1 MQQTITIMETMTK
14 EKTEKI
20 ISQLN
25 DLVEI
30 NNDRIQG
37 YERAISE
44 TDDEDLTYLFTNMAA
59 HSRAYKRDLSA
70 EIISLGGE
78 PTEGT
83 KNSGKLFRAW
93 MDIKAALTGK
103 NRKEILSSCEF
114 GEDAALDTYKSVL
127 ANEDNVLTD
136 ALLKLI
142 SQQKQEIQLDHDR
155 VKALR
160 DLGKNL

>member
-1 MQQTITIMETMTK
+1 MEIMTN
-14 EKTEKI
+14 EKTEKMV
-20 ISQLN
+20 SLLN

-37 YERAISE
+37 YERAIAE

-59 HSRAYKRDLSA
+59 HSRAYKSDLSR
-70 EIISLGGE
+70 EIVLLGGE

-83 KNSGKLFRAW
+83 KNTGKLFRAW

-103 NRKEILSSCEF
+103 NRKDILSSCEF
-114 GEDAALDTYKSVL
+114 GEDAALDTYKSVI
-127 ANEDNVLTD
+127 ANEDNLLTD
-136 ALLKLI
+136 DILKLI
-142 SQQKQEIQLDHDR
+142 KTQKQEIQLDHDR

>member
-1 MQQTITIMETMTK
+1 METITK

-20 ISQLN
+20 IAQLN
-25 DLVEI
+25 NLVEI

-59 HSRAYKRDLSA
+59 HSKAYKSDLSR
-70 EIISLGGE
+70 EISSLGGE

-83 KNSGKLFRAW
+83 KNSGKLFRVW

-114 GEDAALDTYKSVL
+114 GEDAALDAYKTVL

-136 ALLKLI
+136 DHLKLI
-142 SQQKQEIQLDHDR
+142 QMQKQEIQLDHDR

>member
-1 MQQTITIMETMTK
+1 METTK
-14 EKTEKI
+14 EKIEKI

-37 YERAISE
+37 YERAIAE

-59 HSRAYKRDLSA
+59 HSRAYKNDLSR
-70 EIISLGGE
+70 EVLSLGGA
-78 PTEGT
+78 PTDGT

-103 NRKEILSSCEF
+103 NRKEILASCEF
-114 GEDAALDTYKSVL
+114 GEGAALDTYKTVL
-127 ANEDNVLTD
+127 ADEDEVLTKD
-136 ALLKLI
+136 LSKLI
-142 SQQKQEIQLDHDR
+142 LLQKQEIQLDHDR
-155 VKALR
+155 VKALKE
-160 DLGKNL
+160 LGKNL

>member
-1 MQQTITIMETMTK
+1 METMTK
-14 EKTEKI
+14 EKAEKI
-20 ISQLN
+20 VSQLN

-59 HSRAYKRDLSA
+59 HSRTYKSDLSR

-103 NRKEILSSCEF
+103 NRKEILGSCEF
-114 GEDAALDTYKSVL
+114 GEDAALDTYKTII
-127 ANEDNVLTD
+127 ANEDKILND
-136 ALLKLI
+136 DLLKLI
-142 SQQKQEIQLDHDR
+142 NSQKQGIQLDHDR

>member
-1 MQQTITIMETMTK
+1 METITK
-14 EKTEKI
+14 EKNEKI
-20 ISQLN
+20 VSQLN

-30 NNDRIQG
+30 NNDRIKG

-59 HSRAYKRDLSA
+59 HSRVYKSDLSR
-70 EIISLGGE
+70 EILSLGGE

-103 NRKEILSSCEF
+103 NRKEILGSCEF
-114 GEDAALDTYKSVL
+114 GEDAALDTYNTVI
-127 ANEDNVLTD
+127 ANEDNVLTHD
-136 ALLKLI
+136 LLKLI
-142 SQQKQEIQLDHDR
+142 TTQKQEIQLDHDR

>member
-1 MQQTITIMETMTK
+1 MQIMT
-14 EKTEKI
+14 TEKI
-20 ISQLN
+20 EKTVSLLN

-30 NNDRIQG
+30 NNDRVQG
-37 YERAISE
+37 YERAIAE
-44 TDDEDLTYLFTNMAA
+44 TNDEDLTYLFTNMAA
-59 HSRAYKRDLSA
+59 HSKAYKSDLSR
-70 EIISLGGE
+70 EIVSLGGK

-114 GEDAALDTYKSVL
+114 GENAALDTYKSVI
-127 ANEDNVLTD
+127 ANEDDVLTD
-136 ALLKLI
+136 DILKLI
-142 SQQKQEIQLDHDR
+142 KIQKQEIQLDHDR

>member
-1 MQQTITIMETMTK
+1 METITK

-30 NNDRIQG
+30 NNDRIKG
-37 YERAISE
+37 YERAIAE
-44 TDDEDLTYLFTNMAA
+44 TEDEDLTYLFTNMAT
-59 HSRAYKRDLSA
+59 HSKTYKNDLSR
-70 EIISLGGE
+70 EILSLGGE

-83 KNSGKLFRAW
+83 KTSGKIFRAW

-103 NRKEILSSCEF
+103 NRKEILGSCEF
-114 GEDAALDTYKSVL
+114 GEDAALDTYNTVI
-127 ANEDNVLTD
+127 ADEDKVFSENIS
-136 ALLKLI
+136 KLI
-142 SQQKQEIQLDHDR
+142 QLQKKEIQLDHDR
-155 VKALR
+155 IKALR

>member
-1 MQQTITIMETMTK
+1 MENITK
-14 EKTEKI
+14 EKNEKI
-20 ISQLN
+20 VTQLN
-25 DLVEI
+25 SLVEI

-37 YERAISE
+37 YERAIAE

-59 HSRAYKRDLSA
+59 HSRSYKSDLSR
-70 EIISLGGE
+70 EISSMGGE

-83 KNSGKLFRAW
+83 KNSGKIFRVW

-114 GEDAALDTYKSVL
+114 GEDAALDTYKTVI
-127 ANEDNVLTD
+127 ADEDNVLTD
-136 ALLKLI
+136 DLRKLI
-142 SQQKQEIQLDHDR
+142 QIQKQEIQLDHDR
-155 VKALR
+155 VKALK

>member
-1 MQQTITIMETMTK
+1 METTTK

-20 ISQLN
+20 ITQLN

-37 YERAISE
+37 YERAIAE

-59 HSRAYKRDLSA
+59 HSRSYKSDLSR
-70 EIISLGGE
+70 EILSLGGQ

-103 NRKEILSSCEF
+103 NRKEILASCE
-114 GEDAALDTYKSVL
+114 
-127 ANEDNVLTD
+127 
-136 ALLKLI
+136 
-142 SQQKQEIQLDHDR
+142 
-155 VKALR
+155 
-160 DLGKNL
+160 

>member
-1 MQQTITIMETMTK
+1 METMTK

-20 ISQLN
+20 VSQLN

-44 TDDEDLTYLFTNMAA
+44 TDDEDLIYLFTNMAA
-59 HSRAYKRDLSA
+59 HSRSYKSDLTR

-78 PTEGT
+78 PTDGT

-103 NRKEILSSCEF
+103 NRKEILGSCEF
-114 GEDAALDTYKSVL
+114 GEDAALDTYKSVIINDDNIL
-127 ANEDNVLTD
+127 TED
-136 ALLKLI
+136 LLKLI
-142 SQQKQEIQLDHDR
+142 KQQKQEIQLDHDR

-160 DLGKNL
+160 ELGKNL

>member
-1 MQQTITIMETMTK
+1 METITK
-14 EKTEKI
+14 EKTEKL

-25 DLVEI
+25 SLVEI

-37 YERAISE
+37 YERAIAE

-59 HSRAYKRDLSA
+59 HSKSYKSDLSR
-70 EIISLGGE
+70 EVSSLGGE

-83 KNSGKLFRAW
+83 KNSGKIFRAW

-114 GEDAALDTYKSVL
+114 GEDAALDTYKDVL
-127 ANEDNVLTD
+127 ADDDGVLTD
-136 ALLKLI
+136 DLKKLI
-142 SQQKQEIQLDHDR
+142 QMQKQEIQLDHDR

>member
-1 MQQTITIMETMTK
+1 METLTK

-59 HSRAYKRDLSA
+59 HSRGYKRDLSS
-70 EIISLGGE
+70 EIIALGGE

-103 NRKEILSSCEF
+103 NRKEILGSCEF

-127 ANEDNVLTD
+127 ANEDNILTD
-136 ALLKLI
+136 ALLKVI

>member
-1 MQQTITIMETMTK
+1 METMTK

-20 ISQLN
+20 VSQLN

-59 HSRAYKRDLSA
+59 HSRAYKSDLSR
-70 EIISLGGE
+70 EILSLGGE

-103 NRKEILSSCEF
+103 NRKEILGSCEF
-114 GEDAALDTYKSVL
+114 GEDAALDTYKTII
-127 ANEDNVLTD
+127 ANEDNILTED
-136 ALLKLI
+136 ILNLI
-142 SQQKQEIQLDHDR
+142 KTQKQEIQLDHDR

>member
-1 MQQTITIMETMTK
+1 METTTN

-37 YERAISE
+37 YERAIAE

-59 HSRAYKRDLSA
+59 NSRSYKSDLSR
-70 EIISLGGE
+70 EIVALGGE
-78 PTEGT
+78 ATEGT

-93 MDIKAALTGK
+93 MDVKAALTGK

-114 GEDAALDTYKSVL
+114 GEDAALGTYKTVL
-127 ANEDNVLTD
+127 GEDEKVLTD
-136 ALLKLI
+136 DLRKLI
-142 SQQKQEIQLDHDR
+142 EMQKKEIQLDHDR
-155 VKALR
+155 VKALK

>member
-1 MQQTITIMETMTK
+1 METKLK

-20 ISQLN
+20 IGQLN

-59 HSRAYKRDLSA
+59 HSRSYKSDLSK
-70 EIISLGGE
+70 EVTSLGGE
-78 PTEGT
+78 PTSGT

-103 NRKEILSSCEF
+103 NRKEILASCEF
-114 GEDAALDTYKSVL
+114 GENAALDTYKTIL
-127 ANEDNVLTD
+127 ADEDHVLTEN
-136 ALLKLI
+136 LHKLI
-142 SQQKQEIQLDHDR
+142 LMQKQEIQLDHDR
-155 VKALR
+155 VKALKE
-160 DLGKNL
+160 LGKNL